1 MKRTTLLLK
10 SLLLAVGLLAGSNVW
25 AYDVPEGMEV
35 KEVLIGTL
43 SEGNV
48 AAESFESDGA
58 VVPSFTNKSNF
69 LITDVLPTDIW
80 NSLALRMSGNVLR
93 LGSRTTHEIDFSS
106 TVKKGQVV
114 FSTNMYVGTHAKIIK
129 FIDED
134 NNVVA
139 RFQYSDKSS
148 TNGRVYGQQY
158 LFVDIDEDAT
168 FSSKP
173 ALNDT
178 YQGTRNRE
186 YEISEFV
193 IDLDKGIITYSGKV
207 MDRRSSSNKWCDDNA
222 TITLS
227 KDVNIKGI
235 VIDASEVGSSTYYAY
250 FDNMKLFS
258 VGALSGS
265 HAYTIKA
272 VCGNE
277 ELQTLGSG
285 FVKQDAS
292 YGVIGIPEVIVKEGK
307 YYVLDS
313 TIENHTV
320 SYTMGDADE
329 VKEINYTLNN
339 NIVYFGEWET
349 AYSTTSSNYKVH
361 NVETFSGGQGRTIN
375 RTDITMQLSFIVPAD
390 GKYLID
396 IPYYNNSDKGREHII
411 YLDEAVDGNIL
422 EQKTIAKSTSGIL
435 SEELELEAGTHSI
448 IVKCTYNTI
457 SVMDY
462 LKVEAKS
469 LAQPI
474 SSAGWATLYTPYA
487 LDFAKTEGLTAYTA
501 EVITTLNGST
511 VVLTDVTNVPA
522 NTGVVLM
529 GDEGSYNISVIA
541 SSDTD
546 KGDLKGNATEATEYD
561 EDYTRYYLAK
571 NLKNEVQ
578 FTKLNKDGSIA
589 AGKAYLEIANA
600 GSVVE
605 ARTLNV
611 VFAGE
616 TTAINA
622 IANVKEQ
629 NGEVYNLAGQR
640 VAKPAK
646 GLYIVSGK
654 KVMFK

>member
-139 RFQYSDKSS
+139 RFQYSDKST

-168 FSSKP
+168 FSSTP

-235 VIDASEVGSSTYYAY
+235 VIDASGVGSSTYYAY

-285 FVKQDAS
+285 YVKQDAS
-292 YGVIGIPEVIVKEGK
+292 YGVTGIPEVIVKEGK

-501 EVITTLNGST
+501 TVDGMTVTLKGVPS
-511 VVLTDVTNVPA
+511 VPA
-522 NTGVVLM
+522 NTGVVLK
-529 GDEGSYNISVIA
+529 GAEGIYNIPVIP
-541 SSDTD
+541 SSDTTE
-546 KGDLKGNATEATEYD
+546 KGDLKGNATAATTYD
-561 EDYTRYYLAK
+561 ADYSRYYLAMNTEDK
-571 NLKNEVQ
+571 AQ
-578 FTKLNKDGSIA
+578 FKKLNEGGTIA
-589 AGKAYLEIANA
+589 AGKAYLEIDPT
-600 GSVVE
+600 VT
-605 ARTLNV
+605 ARALNV

-616 TTAINA
+616 TTAIDA